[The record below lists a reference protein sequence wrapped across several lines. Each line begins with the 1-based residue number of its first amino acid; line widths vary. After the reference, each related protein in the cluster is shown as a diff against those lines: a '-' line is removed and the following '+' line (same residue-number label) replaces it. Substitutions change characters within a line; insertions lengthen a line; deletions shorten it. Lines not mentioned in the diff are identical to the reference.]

1 MYAVLICFLLLTIL
15 LTFCATQMKTTLLLV
30 SQKCWVGVGTG
41 VGIPLPLLNF
51 GFILLHIR
59 WESSVAA
66 LVACCN

>member
-15 LTFCATQMKTTLLLV
+15 LTFRATQMKTSLLLV

-41 VGIPLPLLNF
+41 VGIPLPLLKF

>member
-30 SQKCWVGVGTG
+30 SQKYWVGVRMG
-41 VGIPLPLLNF
+41 VGMPLPLLNF
-51 GFILLHIR
+51 GFYLLHVR

-66 LVACCN
+66 FVAYWN